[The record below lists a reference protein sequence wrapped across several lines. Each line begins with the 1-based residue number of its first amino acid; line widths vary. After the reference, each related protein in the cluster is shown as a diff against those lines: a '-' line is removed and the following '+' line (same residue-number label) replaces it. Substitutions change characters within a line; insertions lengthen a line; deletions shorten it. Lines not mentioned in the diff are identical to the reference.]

1 MADDSRDAHQAARP
15 AGHVIGFLMPRLTG
29 LEVAAAIRARQ
40 ELHDPNRDDQR
51 VRDAGRRAAGHRG
64 GAALHVQARHR
75 RAVRGDDGTGRRAR
89 GSAAG
94 GRAGVA
100 QHPAARETG
109 ALPSAE
115 PRMARRCTDQG
126 PSDQGPIDPSR
137 QSEHPG
143 CDIMFAWLVPLASL
157 TVTAQRSL
165 PRFSD
170 GVDVS
175 S

>member
-15 AGHVIGFLMPRLTG
+15 AG
-29 LEVAAAIRARQ
+29 
-40 ELHDPNRDDQR
+40 HDPNRDDQR

-75 RAVRGDDGTGRRAR
+75 RAVRGD
-89 GSAAG
+89 
-94 GRAGVA
+94 
-100 QHPAARETG
+100 
-109 ALPSAE
+109 E